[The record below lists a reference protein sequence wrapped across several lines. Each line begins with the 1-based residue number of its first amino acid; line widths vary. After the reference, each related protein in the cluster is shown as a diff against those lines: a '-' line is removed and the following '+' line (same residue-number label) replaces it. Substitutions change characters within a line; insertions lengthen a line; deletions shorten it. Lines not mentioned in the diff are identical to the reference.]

1 MTRHEYQL
9 YGAKSCA
16 KRGNEL
22 PQAKLNP
29 DLVREI
35 RKNVK
40 GLTARQ
46 WAVKL
51 NLHLRTIESVRSR
64 ARWAHVI

>member
-1 MTRHEYQL
+1 MTRQEYLL

-22 PQAKLNP
+22 PQAKLNESI
-29 DLVREI
+29 VREI
-35 RKNVK
+35 RKNAE

-46 WAVKL
+46 WAARL
-51 NLHLRTIESVRSR
+51 NLHVRTIEAVRQLR
-64 ARWAHVI
+64 RWAHV